1 MTAGSA
7 RRQPSGPLR
16 LLAGAYAALT
26 IATLVAWWVVGDR
39 WWTQPLHLTTFW
51 WTLPAVPLAALAVI
65 LRSRRTALLLAVPAL
80 LWLWAYGTAFLPNG
94 PSPAA
99 DLRVVSFN
107 TYVHA
112 PDHSHVLGLVEDLDP
127 DVLILQEVF
136 PDREAA
142 LREALAQQFPTQEV
156 VQSPGVGGV
165 GVFSQH
171 PVRAVRPIGDAA
183 ENSRSMVVVELEVD
197 GRPLQVVPVHLLSPC
212 PSCGPSMLERMRL
225 EGDVRRAEMGA
236 VLDAL
241 DPTVPAI
248 VGGDF
253 NSTDRSEPY
262 RRLVG
267 AGFLDP
273 QRDAGSGMGFT
284 WPADG
289 SAGPVLRID
298 WILARGLLPVD
309 AAVAPPTASDHLPI
323 VVDLAFPK
331 AP

>member
-1 MTAGSA
+1 MTPGSVRS
-7 RRQPSGPLR
+7 RRVGLLR
-16 LLAGAYAALT
+16 LLAGTYAALT
-26 IATLVAWWVVGDR
+26 LATLLAWWLVGDR
-39 WWTQPLHLTTFW
+39 WWSQPLHLTTFW
-51 WTLPAVPLAALAVI
+51 WTLPAVPLAALAVL

-107 TYVHA
+107 TFVQA
-112 PDHSHVLGLVEDLDP
+112 PDHSHVLDLVDDLEP
-127 DVLILQEVF
+127 DVLMLQEVF
-136 PDREAA
+136 PDRESV
-142 LREALAQQFPTQEV
+142 LRDALAERYPTQEV

-165 GVFSQH
+165 AVFSRY

-183 ENSRSMVVVELEVD
+183 ENSRSMIVVELDVD

-241 DPTVPAI
+241 DPASPAI

-253 NSTDRSEPY
+253 NSSDRSEPY
-262 RRLVG
+262 RRLVA

-273 QRDAGSGMGFT
+273 QRDAGAGMGFT

-289 SAGPVLRID
+289 PVGPVLRID
-298 WILARGLLPVD
+298 WILARGLVPVD
-309 AAVAPPTASDHLPI
+309 AAVAPRTASDHLPI
-323 VVDLAFPK
+323 VVDLAFPREQ
-331 AP
+331 